1 VEISLV
7 YTKPVVTD
15 TQRVERQIQSSA
27 DLYIVENRDCRL
39 GDAQV
44 MEEFKNIVYGKD
56 GGVARITINRP
67 PLNVLNV
74 KTLREISKVLGDV
87 GKDDGVKVL
96 VITGAGE
103 KAFSAGVEIKDHLPD
118 KIKETLESFH
128 RVFHLLIEINK
139 PTMAVVRGF
148 AFGGGCE
155 LASAC
160 DIVLASE
167 DAQFGQQE
175 VKVGAIPTVATVL
188 LPRIIGR
195 KKALE
200 IIFTGDTITATE
212 AKKIGLV
219 NEVCSSAELDKA
231 ANEMIEKFKKKSP
244 VVLKLIR
251 MSVYQGLNKDFK
263 EALDGVTDI
272 YLNRLIRTE
281 DAVEGLEAFLEKRKP
296 VWKGK

>member
-1 VEISLV
+1 MVAF
-7 YTKPVVTD
+7 
-15 TQRVERQIQSSA
+15 R
-27 DLYIVENRDCRL
+27 
-39 GDAQV
+39 
-44 MEEFKNIVYGKD
+44 NIIYDKD
-56 GGVARITINRP
+56 DEVAKITVNRP

-74 KTLREISKVLGDV
+74 ETLREISRALEDV
-87 GKDDGVKVL
+87 GKDDGIKVL

-103 KAFSAGVEIKDHLPD
+103 KAFSAGVEVKDHLPD
-118 KIKETLESFH
+118 KIEETLESFH
-128 RVFHLLIEINK
+128 RVFHLLAEINK
-139 PTMAVVRGF
+139 PTVALVQGV
-148 AFGGGCE
+148 AYGGGCE

-200 IIFTGDTITATE
+200 IIFTGDTITVAE
-212 AKKIGLV
+212 AKQIGLV
-219 NEVCSSAELDKA
+219 NDFFPAAELEEAVNKLID
-231 ANEMIEKFKKKSP
+231 KFKKKSP

-251 MSVYQGLNKDFK
+251 MCVYQGLNKDFK

-272 YLNRLIRTE
+272 YLNRLIKTE
-281 DAVEGLEAFLEKRKP
+281 DAVEGLTAFLEKRKP
-296 VWKGK
+296 KWKGK

>member
-1 VEISLV
+1 M
-7 YTKPVVTD
+7 VTFRNTIYD
-15 TQRVERQIQSSA
+15 
-27 DLYIVENRDCRL
+27 
-39 GDAQV
+39 
-44 MEEFKNIVYGKD
+44 KD
-56 GGVARITINRP
+56 DGVAKITINRP

-74 KTLREISKVLGDV
+74 ETLREISSALEDV
-87 GKDDGVKVL
+87 GKDDGIKVL

-103 KAFSAGVEIKDHLPD
+103 KAFSAGVEVADHLPD
-118 KIKETLESFH
+118 RIEETLDSFH
-128 RVFHLLIEINK
+128 RVFHLLAEVNK
-139 PTMAVVRGF
+139 PTVAVVRGF
-148 AFGGGCE
+148 AYGGGCE

-167 DAQFGQQE
+167 DARFGQQE

-212 AKKIGLV
+212 AKQIGLI
-219 NEVCSSAELDKA
+219 NEVFSAAELEEAVNKL
-231 ANEMIEKFKKKSP
+231 IENFKKKSP

-251 MSVYQGLNKDFK
+251 AAVYQGLNKDFK

-272 YLNRLIRTE
+272 YLNRLIKTE
-281 DAVEGLEAFLEKRKP
+281 DAVEGLTAFLEKRIPK
-296 VWKGK
+296 WKGK

>member
-1 VEISLV
+1 M
-7 YTKPVVTD
+7 D
-15 TQRVERQIQSSA
+15 
-27 DLYIVENRDCRL
+27 
-39 GDAQV
+39 
-44 MEEFKNIVYGKD
+44 EFKNIIYEKD
-56 GGVARITINRP
+56 DGVAKITINRP
-67 PLNVLNV
+67 PFNILNVE
-74 KTLREISKVLGDV
+74 TLREISKALEDV
-87 GKDDGVKVL
+87 GKDDGIKVL

-118 KIKETLESFH
+118 KIEETLESFH
-128 RVFHLLIEINK
+128 RVFHLLAEINK
-139 PTMAVVRGF
+139 PTVAVVRGF
-148 AFGGGCE
+148 AYGGGCE

-188 LPRIIGR
+188 LPTIIGR

-200 IIFTGDTITATE
+200 IIFTGDTLTAAE
-212 AKKIGLV
+212 AKEIGLINEAFPASELEEAV
-219 NEVCSSAELDKA
+219 NRLIA
-231 ANEMIEKFKKKSP
+231 KFKKKSS

-281 DAVEGLEAFLEKRKP
+281 DAVEGLKAFLEKRKP
-296 VWKGK
+296 IWKGK